1 MKYIVTEEQY
11 KLLSEINV
19 QQGSWDPVDS
29 YVDIFTIIKERV
41 NKNNIKNAVKDYIK
55 NELGYKLT
63 KFKGSDAK
71 KYIELFP
78 DNIEGDYND
87 IPSELKTKD
96 VLSNLAYYLAK
107 KFLKLRKLGG
117 LDCFIEITYNA
128 KQYFFFDSELEQSIG
143 SISVRKVSDFF
154 GEVKFPKNSWAVATS
169 GIDREAKGTGLGKQ
183 MYLAVLDDVEVLFS
197 DTFLYLESLN
207 IWVNVLPNYVYV
219 GAVFNDVHKKP
230 RRLSPKTKVLDHEEV
245 KRYFATKRPE
255 LIKIKNE
262 VENDY

>member
-1 MKYIVTEEQY
+1 MKYIVTEKQY
-11 KLLSEINV
+11 KLISEINI

-41 NKNNIKNAVKDYIK
+41 NEKNIKNAIKDYIK

-71 KYIELFP
+71 RYSQLFP
-78 DNIEGDYND
+78 DNFEGDYD
-87 IPSELKTKD
+87 IPLELKTKD

-117 LDCFIEITYNA
+117 LDCFIEMTYNA

-143 SISVRKVSDFF
+143 SISVRKASDFF
-154 GEVKFPKNSWAVATS
+154 GEVKFPKNSWAVSTS
-169 GIDREAKGTGLGKQ
+169 GIDSESKGTGLGKQ

-245 KRYFATKRPE
+245 KRYFATKYPE
-255 LIKIKNE
+255 LIKIKKP
-262 VENDY
+262 VEDNY

>member
-11 KLLSEINV
+11 KLISEINV

-41 NKNNIKNAVKDYIK
+41 NKNNIKNVVKDYIK

-107 KFLKLRKLGG
+107 KFLRIKRLRG
-117 LDCFIEITYNA
+117 LDCFIE
-128 KQYFFFDSELEQSIG
+128 Q
-143 SISVRKVSDFF
+143 
-154 GEVKFPKNSWAVATS
+154 
-169 GIDREAKGTGLGKQ
+169 
-183 MYLAVLDDVEVLFS
+183 
-197 DTFLYLESLN
+197 
-207 IWVNVLPNYVYV
+207 
-219 GAVFNDVHKKP
+219 P
-230 RRLSPKTKVLDHEEV
+230 RWGG
-245 KRYFATKRPE
+245 
-255 LIKIKNE
+255 
-262 VENDY
+262 

>member
-11 KLLSEINV
+11 KLISEINI
-19 QQGSWDPVDS
+19 QQGTWDITDS
-29 YVDIFTIIKERV
+29 YVDIFTIVKERV
-41 NKNNIKNAVKDYIK
+41 NEKNIKNAVKDYIK

-71 KYIELFP
+71 KYTELFP
-78 DNIEGDYND
+78 DNFEGDYD

-107 KFLKLRKLGG
+107 KFLRIKQMNG
-117 LDCFIEITYNA
+117 LDCFIEQRA
-128 KQYFFFDSELEQSIG
+128 GGRQYFFFDEELEQSIG
-143 SISVRKVSDFF
+143 SISIRRISEYF
-154 GEVKFPKNSWAVATS
+154 GDIKFPRDSWAVSTS
-169 GIDREAKGTGLGKQ
+169 GLDKESKGTGLGKQ
-183 MYLAVLDDVEVLFS
+183 MYLAVINDVDVLFS
-197 DTFLYLESLN
+197 DNFLYLDSLN

-219 GAVFNDVHKKP
+219 GAIFNNTDKKP
-230 RRLSPKTKVLDHEEV
+230 KRLSPKTKILNHEEV

-255 LIKIKNE
+255 LIKVKKE